1 MMMWQLVTVGN
12 LLTALTYAAITLS
25 MGRRLH
31 RTDQFSP
38 RKNPLGVAMTLV
50 FGTVAVRAGWT
61 GVQMLLPLVGIE
73 HRAALAL
80 RESYTAWSVPLPFIA
95 AAVGVGYLWLR
106 GRAGDGPGP
115 ASPYPDFALRR
126 QRALEINDNIVQG
139 LIGVREL
146 QALGADEE
154 ARVMLQATLEHAQ
167 RMMGELLDDAGRGE
181 IRPGDLRRTLPS
193 VERAQLV

>member
-1 MMMWQLVTVGN
+1 MRVWEVITVGN
-12 LLTALTYAAITLS
+12 LLTALTYAVIAAG
-25 MGRRLH
+25 MGRALY

-50 FGTVAVRAGWT
+50 FATVAVRAGWI

-73 HRAALAL
+73 HRAALSL
-80 RESYTAWSVPLPFIA
+80 RDSYTAWSVPLPFVA
-95 AAVGVGYLWLR
+95 AAVGLLYLWLR
-106 GRAGDGPGP
+106 GRAGDRPGP

-146 QALGADEE
+146 DALGRHEE
-154 ARVMLQATLEHAQ
+154 ARATLQLTLEQAQ
-167 RMMGELLDDAGRGE
+167 RMMGELLDDAAGGD
-181 IRPGDLRRTLPS
+181 IRPGTLRRTLPP
-193 VERAQLV
+193 VECVQPA